1 MACAA
6 GAVSWV
12 CFFSCN
18 LDFIPARAPA
28 SNWPLSK
35 QLQWGDKGERALKRL
50 LPASCSLSPQDICQ
64 HPRGRAADLGK
75 AGTIPPAKPQSHHS
89 TVFKMAR
96 EPQIKSRRLVSR
108 SNLCFLSPDVAISQ
122 QDRYSFME
130 GQIFLSIFPSF
141 LASLLFP
148 ATFLL
153 I

>member
-18 LDFIPARAPA
+18 LDFIPARAPV

-35 QLQWGDKGERALKRL
+35 QLQRGDKGERTLKRL

-64 HPRGRAADLGK
+64 HPLGRAADSGK
-75 AGTIPPAKPQSHHS
+75 AGTIPPPKPQSHHS

-108 SNLCFLSPDVAISQ
+108 SNLCFLSPDVAV
-122 QDRYSFME
+122 FPA
-130 GQIFLSIFPSF
+130 GQIFIHGGTNISVHFPQLSCF
-141 LASLLFP
+141 LCSSQPPFS
-148 ATFLL
+148 
-153 I
+153 